1 MSQLKIHTD
10 QLDIRFNI
18 RTSTTP
24 LTSITFFQPCQPIS
38 AGKAGE
44 KDSFSNLNSF
54 FNNAR

>member
-10 QLDIRFNI
+10 PLDIRFNI

-54 FNNAR
+54 FNNA